1 MIRLLSISL
10 LIFVSVL
17 PAQVVEQITIAGNT
31 RFNDDAYL
39 RVIDI
44 SEGSKIFEGIKD
56 TVSSRIASFLNSE
69 GYYHFTIDS
78 PQIKYN
84 PDSTLATINIEV
96 AESFPSE
103 LTDFRLSG
111 FDTIDSTRFI
121 DRTDYLIDAVFEP
134 ALLNL
139 ELNDLLTIY
148 EEEGYPFANFKI
160 ESVQF
165 TKKEEVFN
173 TTLYIKFTKEQKSVI
188 DTIVVE
194 GNDKTD
200 NEVIVRELRIEDSEL
215 YNQQKIDEIPEV
227 LNRLRFFQPVR
238 RPDYFFNE
246 EGKGVL
252 KIYVSEKQTNNFDGI
267 VGYVP
272 STTDDETGFFTGY
285 VNISLRNLFG
295 TGRALGLLWE
305 KKERLSQELR
315 LRYLEPWVFSY
326 PVNISGE
333 LYQRKQ
339 DTTYI
344 NQKYSLELTYLA
356 SEILSAGFEISTE
369 STIPTDNENTIFT
382 VYNSTSLTTAF
393 SFTLN
398 TTDDYY
404 APTRGVIFN
413 NKYGFSRKKI
423 NGPEEFLNPD
433 TETEINLQRIELDF
447 HYFLQVFR
455 KQIIALKLQGR
466 ELRGSSFEVS
476 DLYPLG
482 GTNSLRGYRERQFL
496 GNRTFW
502 SNLEYRYL
510 LTPRTYAFVFFD
522 TGYFL
527 RNEDIE
533 QNILRQ
539 SDFKTGYGFGLNLET
554 GLGVLGV
561 SYALGEGDSFSTG
574 KLHFGIINEF

>member
-1 MIRLLSISL
+1 MIRLLSISF

-17 PAQVVEQITIAGNT
+17 PAQIVEQITIDGNL
-31 RFNDDAYL
+31 RFNDDTWLQA
-39 RVIDI
+39 IDI
-44 SEGSKIFEGIKD
+44 SEGSKLFEGIED
-56 TVSSRIASFLNSE
+56 TITARIATFLNSR
-69 GYYHFTIDS
+69 GYFHFTIDN
-78 PQIKYN
+78 PVLNYN
-84 PDSTLATINIEV
+84 LDSTQTAISLKIS
-96 AESFPSE
+96 ESLPSE
-103 LTDFRLSG
+103 LSEFRLSG
-111 FDTIDSTRFI
+111 FANLDSIRFF
-121 DRTDYLIDAVFEP
+121 DRTDYLLNEIFDP
-134 ALLNL
+134 ALLNV
-139 ELNDLLTIY
+139 ELNELLTLY
-148 EEEGYPFANFKI
+148 EEEGFPFANYKI

-165 TKKEEVFN
+165 EEAEENYDTILF
-173 TTLYIKFTKEQKSVI
+173 IKFEKEQKSVI

-200 NEVIVRELRIEDSEL
+200 GEVIVRELRIDDGEL

-238 RPDYFFNE
+238 QPDYYFNE
-246 EGKGVL
+246 SGEGVL
-252 KIYVSEKQTNNFDGI
+252 KVYVTEKQTNNFDGI

-272 STTDDETGFFTGY
+272 STTDNETGFFTGY

-295 TGRALGLLWE
+295 TGRSVGLLWE

-326 PVNISGE
+326 PINISGE

-356 SEILSAGFEISTE
+356 SEILTAGFEISTE

-382 VYNSTSLTTAF
+382 VYNSSALTTAF
-393 SFTLN
+393 SLTLN
-398 TTDDYY
+398 TSDDYY
-404 APTRGVIFN
+404 APTKGVIFN

-423 NGPEEFLNPD
+423 NGPEEFINPE
-433 TETEINLQRIELDF
+433 TETEINLQRIEVDF
-447 HYFLQVFR
+447 QFFQQLFR
-455 KQIIALKLQGR
+455 KQIVALKLQGR

-496 GNRTFW
+496 GNRIFW

-527 RNEDIE
+527 RNEDI
-533 QNILRQ
+533 QQSILRQ